1 MLPLLTR
8 SLLTDCYAKPTELP
22 RARNAFRTSANF
34 SNQRMVTC
42 ECNSKCS
49 YCIFARRLFLAEP
62 VGREFIL
69 GLVAVLLGIAIA
81 TDILSPWLL
90 H

>member
-1 MLPLLTR
+1 
-8 SLLTDCYAKPTELP
+8 
-22 RARNAFRTSANF
+22 
-34 SNQRMVTC
+34 MVTC